1 MKGSEMAKSVAEVE
15 APAQVFR
22 EKIGDIEWLMEEKS
36 LDVHKDVVLWAGN
49 PRLRAITP
57 PGDLPDEVELEALLQ
72 TTPGYPGL
80 ARSIRELGQMEPIYA
95 WRPNADSRWHVYEG
109 ATRVTILRDLDRK
122 DKAETGRFRSVR
134 AKILPPHF
142 GKKERAILL
151 ARIHVRG
158 SGVRSWG
165 RYEQAQFVFETVEG
179 VGTEPA
185 LLSATQLAA
194 QMGKSVP
201 WVTRLRDAYDFA
213 HKFVEYIDNDEGPK
227 LAADNFSVLEEI
239 SRSPKVGPMLRDYH
253 NREHDDLRAEVFE
266 MVRND
271 VFKEYRDAR
280 FMREFY
286 EDKDKWAQLKSGEK
300 HIAERLAAELKAN
313 ASSMKAKIAS
323 LEKQVQRA
331 LERSGSE
338 LDDMDAEI
346 LRKCSILIE
355 DQVHEG
361 VASFKLELR
370 RITEALNQAS
380 KADVMTLTPGELEEF
395 RAAHEYFQTI
405 VGLASRATT

>member
-1 MKGSEMAKSVAEVE
+1 MAKAVAEVE
-15 APAQVFR
+15 SPPQVFR
-22 EKIGDIEWLMEEKS
+22 ERIGDIEWLLEERS
-36 LDVHKDVVLWAGN
+36 LDVHQDVVLWAGN

-57 PGDLPDEVELEALLQ
+57 PGELPDEVELEELLQ
-72 TTPGYPGL
+72 STPGYATL
-80 ARSIRELGQMEPIYA
+80 ARSIRELGQMEPIYV

-109 ATRVTILRDLDRK
+109 ATRVTILRDQDRK
-122 DKAETGRFRSVR
+122 DTGKTGRFQQVR

-151 ARIHVRG
+151 AKIHVRG

-165 RYEQAQFVFETVEG
+165 RYEQAQFVYETTEG

-185 LLSATQLAA
+185 LLTATQLAA

-201 WVTRLRDAYDFA
+201 WVTRLRDAYEFA
-213 HKFVEYIDNDEGPK
+213 HKFVEYIDNEDGPK
-227 LAADNFSVLEEI
+227 LAANNFSVLEEI
-239 SRSPKVGPMLRDYH
+239 SRAPKVGPMLRDYH
-253 NREHDDLRAEVFE
+253 NREYDDLRAEVFE

-286 EDKDKWAQLKSGEK
+286 DDKDKWAQLKSGEK

-313 ASSMKAKIAS
+313 ASSMKAKIAG

-331 LERSGSE
+331 LERSASE
-338 LDDMDAEI
+338 LDDTDAEI

-361 VASFKLELR
+361 VAPFKLELR
-370 RITEALNQAS
+370 RITDALNAAS
-380 KADVMTLTPGELEEF
+380 KTDVQALTPGEIDEYLG
-395 RAAHEYFQTI
+395 AHEYFQTI
-405 VGLASRATT
+405 MSLASKAAA